1 MTDPQQPQSLPPKL
15 ELWEGSSAY
24 VNQGRHWS
32 SAIIWLSSSLFG
44 IALVW
49 AFTAKI
55 DQTISVRGRLE
66 PSGSVREV
74 DAPSS
79 GVVADVLVKEGE
91 IVQAGQP
98 LFTVEAEG
106 LASRRKALQTTLEL
120 LQVQAKSLKAVLDGG
135 IEGRPENVIFYATS
149 NRRHLMPRDMI
160 ENERSTAINP
170 GEAVEEKVSLSDRF
184 GLWLGFHNSDQENY
198 LAMVSGYAEFYGLGI
213 DAETLRSLIEA
224 SF

>member
-98 LFTVEAEG
+98 LFTVEAQG
-106 LASRRKALQTTLEL
+106 LASRRKALQATLEL
-120 LQVQAKSLKAVLDGG
+120 LQVQANRSRPCWSATVIHHASVLNHRCPWSP
-135 IEGRPENVIFYATS
+135 I
-149 NRRHLMPRDMI
+149 
-160 ENERSTAINP
+160 RSCGPN
-170 GEAVEEKVSLSDRF
+170 
-184 GLWLGFHNSDQENY
+184 
-198 LAMVSGYAEFYGLGI
+198 
-213 DAETLRSLIEA
+213 
-224 SF
+224 

>member
-49 AFTAKI
+49 AYTAKI

-79 GVVADVLVKEGE
+79 GVVADVLVAVA
-91 IVQAGQP
+91 IWLNLAALIWIP
-98 LFTVEAEG
+98 LLWWYGFVSRDEAY
-106 LASRRKALQTTLEL
+106 T
-120 LQVQAKSLKAVLDGG
+120 
-135 IEGRPENVIFYATS
+135 
-149 NRRHLMPRDMI
+149 
-160 ENERSTAINP
+160 
-170 GEAVEEKVSLSDRF
+170 
-184 GLWLGFHNSDQENY
+184 
-198 LAMVSGYAEFYGLGI
+198 
-213 DAETLRSLIEA
+213 
-224 SF
+224 